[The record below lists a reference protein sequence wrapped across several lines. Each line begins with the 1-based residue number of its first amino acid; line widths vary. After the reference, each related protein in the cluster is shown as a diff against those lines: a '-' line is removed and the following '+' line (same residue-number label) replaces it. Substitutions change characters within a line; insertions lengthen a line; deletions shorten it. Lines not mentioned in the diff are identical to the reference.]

1 MTWETERSKAG
12 RRLFRVIEIE
22 LDFCQLTYSESPC
35 TAVLGTTGDFKCF
48 NTRANCQD
56 PENYDPAAKTYR
68 FCDPIGGIPR
78 LFDAI
83 PSLQGIDMAPTVI
96 DPGRSLGKRA
106 SINIGFADHPYHDR
120 GIDKYV
126 TERLDGT
133 AAADG
138 SSYNPAAQGTFFG
151 KLRARNPFYT
161 GRKLHVLTGFLP
173 WDRSK
178 DPNQQPIFSES
189 EVLANLRR
197 RTYVME
203 KWQGPDGAGGFSIEA
218 KDVLKLADDKRA
230 ECPVQNTGLLAA
242 GSGFAAGDATPI
254 PIILDPAGV
263 RDDEYGLF
271 GRVLIGSELFAF
283 VQSINPEELTLLAR
297 AQNGTEAADHDADDV
312 VQEAKVFSSVRVDA
326 IIQDLLENFAN
337 IDSAFIP
344 ITDWNAEADVWL
356 STHIFSLVIA
366 EPVGVTKLLN
376 EICEQAALSL
386 WWHEID
392 QEIKLR
398 AVRPQES
405 AETIT
410 GDNAIIENV
419 FSRRDRTGERLS
431 QVVVRFDRINP
442 VAPLDDPTSF
452 KQSLSSIDTDAES
465 SDQYNEKRI
474 RKIFARW
481 LGAVNRA
488 QALVLANRM
497 LARYRDDV
505 REYRLT
511 IGGKN
516 ANLWTGDV
524 YTIQH
529 RLVQGNRGEEIE
541 QRVQLLEVEET
552 EDGRFAHVAIND
564 QFSGRYGFIGPN
576 TLPDFGSATEEQ
588 KATYGWISENTGL
601 FSDGSAAFRII

>member
-1 MTWETERSKAG
+1 MTWETDRSKAG

-22 LDFCQLTYSESPC
+22 LDFCQLTYSNSPC

-83 PSLQGIDMAPTVI
+83 PSLRGIDMAPTVI

-106 SINIGFADHPYHDR
+106 SITVGFVDHPHHDR

-126 TERLDGT
+126 TGRLDGT

-138 SSYNPAAQGTFFG
+138 SLYNPAAQGTFFG

-178 DPNQQPIFSES
+178 DPNQQISYSES

-203 KWQGPDGAGGFSIEA
+203 KWQGPDGTGGFSIEA
-218 KDVLKLADDKRA
+218 KDVLKLADDKRT
-230 ECPVQNTGLLAA
+230 ECPVQNTGRLVGGVTAAAGQVGTLIPTGIGDEEYSAA
-242 GSGFAAGDATPI
+242 GS
-254 PIILDPAGV
+254 
-263 RDDEYGLF
+263 
-271 GRVLIGSELFAF
+271 VLIGSEVATFTRAGDA
-283 VQSINPEELTLLAR
+283 LTLTVR
-297 AQNGTEAADHDADDV
+297 GTDGTDAAIHDADDV
-312 VQEAKVFSSVRVDA
+312 VQEAKRFASVRVEA

-344 ITDWNAEADVWL
+344 IADWNAEADVWL

-366 EPVGVTKLLN
+366 EPVGVTSLLN
-376 EICEQAALSL
+376 EICEQAGLSI

-405 AETIT
+405 TETIT
-410 GDNAIIENV
+410 GDDSIIENI

-431 QVVVRFDRINP
+431 QVIVRFDRINP
-442 VAPLDDPTSF
+442 ISSLNDPTSF
-452 KQSLSSIDTDAES
+452 KQSTSNIDTDAES
-465 SDQYNEKRI
+465 SDQYGEKRI
-474 RKIFARW
+474 KKIFARW
-481 LGAVNRA
+481 LGAANRA
-488 QALVLANRM
+488 QAVVLASRM
-497 LARYRDDV
+497 IARYRDDV
-505 REYRLT
+505 QEFSLT
-511 IGGKN
+511 VGGKN

-529 RLVQGNRGEEIE
+529 RLVQGNRGEEIA
-541 QRVQLLEVEET
+541 QRVQVLEVEET
-552 EDGRFAHVAIND
+552 EDGRFTHIAVND
-564 QFSGRYGFIGPN
+564 QFAGRYGFIGPN

-588 KATYGWISENTGL
+588 IAAYGWISENTGL
-601 FSDGSAAFRII
+601 FGDGSAAYRII